1 MPGFRIRQA
10 TPGDAAALVEL
21 ARAVGSEPEG
31 WLLTVG
37 GWRTVADE
45 RRAIRVQRWSRD
57 TVIVVAV
64 ATEGRIVGRLS
75 LVRDEHPAAPH
86 VADLGIMVAREAR
99 GQGVGTALIA
109 AAVAWARV
117 AAIAKVELHVFPH
130 NVAAI
135 ALYERCGFVAEGVR
149 AGRFLRDGR
158 AVDALLMARPVGAH
172 EPRERASADAAGWQY
187 SPG

>member
-1 MPGFRIRQA
+1 MPGFRIRQT

-31 WLLTVG
+31 WLLTAG
-37 GWRTVADE
+37 SWRTVADE
-45 RRAIRVQRWSRD
+45 RRAIRAQRWSRD
-57 TVIVVAV
+57 TVVVVAE

-99 GQGVGTALIA
+99 GHGVGTALIA
-109 AAVAWARV
+109 AAVAWARA
-117 AAIAKVELHVFPH
+117 AAIAKLELHVLPH

-158 AVDALLMARPVGAH
+158 AVDALLMALAVGAH
-172 EPRERASADAAGWQY
+172 EQREPHERASADATGWQ
-187 SPG
+187 